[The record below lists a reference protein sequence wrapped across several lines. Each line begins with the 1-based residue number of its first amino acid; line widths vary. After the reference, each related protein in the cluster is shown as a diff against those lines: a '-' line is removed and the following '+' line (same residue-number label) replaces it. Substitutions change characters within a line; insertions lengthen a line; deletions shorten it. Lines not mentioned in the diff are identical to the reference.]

1 MVDQRK
7 EPTLSSVLEPESV
20 PANNPSSAARRQ
32 QPQKPTHK
40 PQVIVRKESSGLL
53 WFTFFLVLI
62 LIAAAAYGGWQFISA
77 QQLIQSQQL
86 RIDELESKL
95 TLSGDESAQSLTS
108 LSANLRTMSNDVKLA
123 LTEIDKLWNTRNV
136 NRKSIEENKQAAKDT
151 SESLKKT
158 MAPLQKDLKALAAS
172 IKKQQKSLAAI
183 ESKTEGQ
190 LGEFDKLKKDISGQ
204 EILVQSLKERVASQ
218 ASKLK
223 ALQASA
229 GDNTAVT
236 QKINSVAAKV
246 KTNDEAIQAIDAFR
260 RTVSRDILLLKERTG
275 GAQ

>member
-20 PANNPSSAARRQ
+20 PASNPSSARRQ

-62 LIAAAAYGGWQFISA
+62 LIVAAAYGGWQFVSA

-136 NRKSIEENKQAAKDT
+136 NRKSIEENKQATIDT

-223 ALQASA
+223 SLQTSA